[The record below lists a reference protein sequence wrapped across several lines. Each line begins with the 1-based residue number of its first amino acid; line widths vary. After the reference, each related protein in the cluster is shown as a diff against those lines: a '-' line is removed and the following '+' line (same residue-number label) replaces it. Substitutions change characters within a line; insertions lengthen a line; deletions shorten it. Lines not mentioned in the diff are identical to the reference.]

1 MPLILS
7 HESVVTMPE
16 LLSPAGDFP
25 SLMAALKAGADA
37 VYLGLEGCNMR
48 ARAGNFTVHE
58 IEEAV
63 ERAHGYG
70 ARLYVCTN
78 TSLRD
83 EDVERLELILPELHS
98 AGVDAVIAS
107 DLAAVDLAADNGLDV
122 HVSVQANIS
131 NTRSLH
137 VLKDMGVSRV
147 ILSRELSLNEISG
160 IASSSPIE
168 VEVFVHGA
176 LCTAL
181 SGRCYLSSYL
191 YGRSANCGECLQP
204 CRKKWRLVS
213 EDGEFELE
221 TDASGYIRT
230 YLLSPRDLC
239 MIEHIPELL
248 DAGVSALKIEGRGR
262 PADYVGTVTGVYR
275 EAVDRY
281 LEGEWRFEERWLR
294 ELKKVFNRGLGKG
307 FYFSEP
313 EAGSPGNVSDYVKLD
328 VGEVVNYYRKAGA
341 AEVRLWRPL
350 KLGDEIIIQGR
361 TTGALIQRVE
371 SIQVDGCSVERVED
385 GHAGILVSGRVREGD
400 LVYRRVP
407 RDRG

>member
-7 HESVVTMPE
+7 HESVVAMPE

-48 ARAGNFTVHE
+48 ARAGNFTVPE

-83 EDVERLELILPELHS
+83 EDVERLELIFPELYS

-122 HVSVQANIS
+122 HVSVQTNIS

-213 EDGEFELE
+213 EDGELELE

-239 MIEHIPELL
+239 MIEHIPEIL

-313 EAGSPGNVSDYVKLD
+313 EAGSPGNVSDHVKRD

-407 RDRG
+407 RDRR